1 MAWTQTD
8 LDNLR
13 AAAASGVRKVSF
25 ADGRSTEY
33 QNADMILA
41 AIKVVEADLAGVA
54 NGRQSRRRAT
64 VLRVG
69 CRR

>member
-1 MAWTQTD
+1 MAWTQAD
-8 LDNLR
+8 LDSLR
-13 AAAASGVRKVSF
+13 AAAASGIRKVSF

-33 QNADMILA
+33 QNADMLLA

-54 NGRQSRRRAT
+54 NSAQRRRRT
-64 VLRVG
+64 TILQVG